1 MLILNAPPRTSL
13 VQAPT
18 PVHHLSRLSEAL
30 GVRIHCKRDD
40 LIGFGYGGNK
50 IRKLEY
56 LTGEAL
62 QGGADCLVTCG
73 SNQSNWCCATAV
85 AGAVLGLDVY
95 LVLGG
100 EVPTVDTGNVRLDRI
115 AGAKISHIGTSDDA
129 ELEAA
134 SSELT
139 KSLRARGK
147 RPWQIP
153 MGGST
158 GVGSL
163 GYVHA
168 VEEIVRYEDSAQVRF
183 SSIVHATGSAGT
195 QAGLIA
201 GSLHHG
207 WEGDVIGM
215 AVSRP
220 RQAQEEKVRAVLSQ
234 VLVDDAVQR
243 ARVIVEDGFV
253 GGGYRHKTEACTEAI
268 DLFAR
273 TEGIFLD
280 EVYTGKAAAG
290 LIHYAR
296 NGRFDRDEHVLFIH
310 TGGTAQLFE

>member
-1 MLILNAPPRTSL
+1 MLLLNAPPRTPL
-13 VQAPT
+13 VRGPT
-18 PVHHLSRLSEAL
+18 PIHHLPRLSEVL
-30 GVRIHCKRDD
+30 GLQVHCKRDD
-40 LIGFGYGGNK
+40 LVGFGYGGNK

-56 LTGEAL
+56 LAGEAL

-73 SNQSNWCCATAV
+73 SNQSNWCCAVAV

-100 EVPTVDTGNVRLDRI
+100 EVPKVDTGNVRLDRV
-115 AGAKISHIGTSDDA
+115 AGAKISHIDTSDDA

-134 SSELT
+134 SNELA

-163 GYVHA
+163 GYVNA
-168 VEEIVRYEDSAQVRF
+168 VEEIVRHENSVQTRF
-183 SSIVHATGSAGT
+183 SRIVHATGSAGT

-207 WEGDVIGM
+207 WNGDVIGM

-220 RQAQEEKVRAVLSQ
+220 REVQEEKVRAVLSQ
-234 VLVDDAVQR
+234 VLAGDAAQR

-253 GGGYRHKTEACTEAI
+253 GAGYRHKTEACAEAI
-268 DLFAR
+268 DLFVR

-296 NGRFDRDEHVLFIH
+296 AGRFARDEHVLFIH